1 MIRKEEKEQMQY
13 LLIQYLEGE
22 STEKENQLLFELLD
36 KEPDNKEW
44 EAIVEELIAAE
55 PEQANYER
63 ERWEDVV
70 QTILKSPGEEKS
82 EVIKKSFDE
91 RAKVDTKIIGMSSR
105 RRWLWIASA
114 AAVLIIIATVW
125 LIVDGDN
132 KSVIATQYG
141 EQKKIA
147 LPDETQITLNANS
160 NIKYLKRWK
169 DKQPRE
175 VWLKGEALFKVKH
188 LNGDT
193 NSIKPEERFI
203 VHTALANVEV
213 LGTVFNVR
221 ERRGKTEIV
230 LEQGEIK
237 VSFIKSKEPDIIM
250 QPGQIVT
257 VTEENRKP
265 VTGTIKPEEYTA
277 WTKNKLILNNASFEE
292 IVEYMEDNFGK
303 RIILTDPQLANRKVE
318 GTFKIDNLD
327 DALLVLSKALNVD
340 ITQKDDTLIVT
351 PK

>member
-1 MIRKEEKEQMQY
+1 MTKEEREQIQY
-13 LLIQYLEGE
+13 LLTQYLEGA
-22 STEKENQLLFELLD
+22 TPQNEKELLFELLD
-36 KEPDNKEW
+36 KEPDDTEW

-55 PEQANYER
+55 PGHTNYEP
-63 ERWEDVV
+63 ERWENVV
-70 QTILKSPGEEKS
+70 GTILGTGKEKS
-82 EVIKKSFDE
+82 DLARKRYEENDEIDNNVIQLS
-91 RAKVDTKIIGMSSR
+91 GR
-105 RRWLWIASA
+105 RRWLWVVSVA
-114 AAVLIIIATVW
+114 AIL
-125 LIVDGDN
+125 LIVASVWFVINGDN
-132 KSVIATQYG
+132 KSVIATEYG

-147 LPDETQITLNANS
+147 LPDETQITLNAHS

-169 DKQPRE
+169 DGQPRE
-175 VWLKGEALFKVKH
+175 VWLNGEALFKVKH
-188 LNGDT
+188 LNTDT
-193 NSIKPEERFI
+193 NAIKQQERFI

-230 LEQGEIK
+230 LEQGKIK
-237 VSFIKSKEPDIIM
+237 VSFTKSKEPDIM
-250 QPGQIVT
+250 MHPGQIVT
-257 VTEENRKP
+257 VTAENKKP
-265 VTGTIKPEEYTA
+265 VTNTITPEDYTA

-303 RIILTDPQLANRKVE
+303 RIILTDRRLANRKVE

-340 ITQKDDTLIVT
+340 IAQKDDTLIVT